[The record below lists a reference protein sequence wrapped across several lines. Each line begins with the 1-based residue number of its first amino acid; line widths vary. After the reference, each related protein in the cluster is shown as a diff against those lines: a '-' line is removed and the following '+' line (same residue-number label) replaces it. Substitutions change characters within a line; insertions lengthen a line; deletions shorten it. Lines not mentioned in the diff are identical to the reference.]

1 MYKLLKNE
9 EDTSNSFLV
18 SNGVVEVYPVVF
30 SNDGTT
36 LKPPIKFDEDRN
48 VNVGLENHEMTLKQC
63 QSKPFLE
70 KKLLLE
76 KLISEA
82 VVSSVTCLNNDFCL
96 PVAVHYCSKVGESG
110 DNVKE
115 TFLDQ
120 IRVIQMCEN
129 YIVRTKDE
137 NMVLAKSNFL
147 LCESYCDNCFT
158 SDAACAN
165 CSTKGQTQVNPAL
178 RALDYCL
185 KNNFRCIR
193 RVVLVITVACKSGN
207 KQCLKQIQQELN
219 ESTINPHLP
228 LLSLLPHVLHVFKT
242 YKVSFSNWYLQLIN
256 ERGCLSIFYTLRN
269 RADHDVREN
278 VKSFLKSNDYFRNRD
293 HQNPIGVLGICNPE
307 FLTYIVNLGSLILC
321 FMVLYVYLII
331 FVKQVFYRNL
341 FLT

>member
-1 MYKLLKNE
+1 M
-9 EDTSNSFLV
+9 
-18 SNGVVEVYPVVF
+18 VEVYPVVF

-48 VNVGLENHEMTLKQC
+48 VNAGLENHEMTWKQC

-96 PVAVHYCSKVGESG
+96 PVAVHYCSKVGKSG

-120 IRVIQMCEN
+120 IRLIQMCEN